1 MNELIIIDEQQQTA
15 TVSGRELHKALEIG
29 TQYTKWFDRMCEYG
43 FTENTDFVLV
53 SQKCPTNNPKNPY
66 TTIIDHQLTID
77 MAKELCMI
85 QRSEK
90 GRQFRQYFIEVEKQ
104 WNDPDAVIA
113 RALKLANSKIEQLNT
128 RIAID
133 KPKVE
138 FAELMSTSDSCIT
151 MNAMAKLIQKSGVK
165 CGVQEL
171 FQWAREHGYLM
182 RSDGYNIP
190 TAKAVNK
197 GYLVLHVSMY
207 SPKNAENARE
217 ALSAR
222 VTPRGQAA
230 FLAGFKKLVQKRSE
244 NIQNDPKEYED

>member
-29 TQYTKWFDRMCEYG
+29 TRYDIWFKRMCEYG
-43 FTENTDFVLV
+43 FTENTDFISIV
-53 SQKCPTNNPKNPY
+53 QKRSTAQGNE
-66 TTIIDHQLTID
+66 TTYIDHQLTID

-113 RALKLANSKIEQLNT
+113 RALKLANSKIEQLNA

-138 FAELMSTSDSCIT
+138 FAELMSTSESCIT

-197 GYLVLHVSMY
+197 GYLVLHVSMF
-207 SPKNAENARE
+207 SPKNGEKARE

-244 NIQNDPKEYED
+244 NFRNDTKEYEN

>member
-15 TVSGRELHKALEIG
+15 TVSGRELHKVLEIG
-29 TQYTKWFDRMCEYG
+29 TRYDMWFKRMCEYG
-43 FTENTDFVLV
+43 FTDGEDF
-53 SQKCPTNNPKNPY
+53 C
-66 TTIIDHQLTID
+66 TILSESTGGRPSTDHQLTID

-85 QRSEK
+85 QRSDK

-113 RALKLANSKIEQLNT
+113 RALKLANSKIEQLNA

-165 CGVQEL
+165 CGVHEL

-207 SPKNAENARE
+207 SPKNAEKARE

-230 FLAGFKKLVQKRSE
+230 FLAGFKKLIQKRSE
-244 NIQNDPKEYED
+244 NIQDDTKEYED